1 MNSELTEKL
10 RAKHPTFFA
19 DLYGDPTKTC
29 MAWGL
34 ECSDGWYDLLEKLC
48 DDIAAADP
56 PKDFRFA
63 QIKEKFGGLRV
74 YVDFGNDK
82 IFSLIDAAQ
91 DESYKICESCGSRDN
106 VTSEG
111 AWITTLCKTCRE
123 KR

>member
-1 MNSELTEKL
+1 MDADLTEKL

-19 DLYGDPTKTC
+19 GLYGDPTKTC

-34 ECSDGWYDLLEKLC
+34 ECGDGWYALLEKLC
-48 DDIAAADP
+48 DDIAVADP
-56 PKDFRFA
+56 PENFRFA

-74 YVDFGNDK
+74 YVDLGNDK
-82 IFSLIDAAQ
+82 IFALLDAVEE
-91 DESYKICESCGSRDN
+91 ESYKVCEGCGSTEN

-111 AWITTLCKTCRE
+111 AWIVTLCKNCRG